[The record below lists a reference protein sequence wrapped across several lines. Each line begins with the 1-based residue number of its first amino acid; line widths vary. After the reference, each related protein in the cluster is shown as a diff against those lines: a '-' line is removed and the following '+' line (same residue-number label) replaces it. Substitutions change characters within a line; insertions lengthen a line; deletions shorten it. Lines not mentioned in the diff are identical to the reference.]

1 MGASTN
7 KPDQHLRYETQYK
20 LDGPDGVKALLADYT
35 TLRQRRFLGDMA
47 ACDILID
54 LDRAIELAALT
65 GKQYEALRLV
75 YFEDF
80 TQVEAGKQLGV
91 RQDVISQHI
100 TVAISKIADIYYY
113 WASHGEGYGTAK
125 GRAN

>member
-20 LDGPDGVKALLADYT
+20 LDNPDGVKALLADYT

-54 LDRAIELAALT
+54 LNRAIELASLT

-75 YFEDF
+75 YFDDLSQ
-80 TQVEAGKQLGV
+80 TQAGVAMGITKQNVHKYLDTCV
-91 RQDVISQHI
+91 V
-100 TVAISKIADIYYY
+100 KIADIYYY
-113 WASHGEGYGTAK
+113 WASHGEGYGTTK
-125 GRAN
+125 GAV

>member
-1 MGASTN
+1 MGASTS

-20 LDGPDGVKALLADYT
+20 LDGPDGIKALLADYT

-75 YFEDF
+75 YFDDLSQ
-80 TQVEAGKQLGV
+80 TQAGEALGV
-91 RQDVISQHI
+91 SQKN
-100 TVAISKIADIYYY
+100 VFKNLESAVSKIADIYYY
-113 WASHGEGYGTAK
+113 WASHGEGYRTTK
-125 GRAN
+125 GAV

>member
-54 LDRAIELAALT
+54 LNRAIELAVLT

-75 YFEDF
+75 YFDDLSQ
-80 TQVEAGKQLGV
+80 TQAGAVLGV

-100 TVAISKIADIYYY
+100 TVAINKIADIYYY
-113 WASHGEGYGTAK
+113 WASHGEGYGTTK
-125 GRAN
+125 GAAI

>member
-7 KPDQHLRYETQYK
+7 KPDQHLRYESQYK
-20 LDGPDGVKALLADYT
+20 LDGPDGIKALLADYT

-54 LDRAIELAALT
+54 LNRAIELAALT

-75 YFEDF
+75 YFDDLSQ
-80 TQVEAGKQLGV
+80 TQAGTALG
-91 RQDVISQHI
+91 ISRI
-100 TVAISKIADIYYY
+100 TFREHLETAITKIADIYYY
-113 WASHGEGYGTAK
+113 WASHGEGYGSKK
-125 GRAN
+125 GAV

>member
-7 KPDQHLRYETQYK
+7 KPDQHLQYETQYK
-20 LDGPDGVKALLADYT
+20 LDRPDGVKALLADYT

-54 LDRAIELAALT
+54 LKRAIELAALT

-75 YFEDF
+75 YFDDLSQTQAGAALGITRQAVDF
-80 TQVEAGKQLGV
+80 
-91 RQDVISQHI
+91 
-100 TVAISKIADIYYY
+100 AINMAVNKIVDIYYY
-113 WASHGEGYGTAK
+113 WASHGEGYGTMK
-125 GRAN
+125 GAVI

>member
-1 MGASTN
+1 MGASTK

-20 LDGPDGVKALLADYT
+20 LDDPDGIKALLADYT

-54 LDRAIELAALT
+54 LDHAIKLAELT

-75 YFEDF
+75 YFEDMSQ
-80 TQVEAGKQLGV
+80 TQAGEVMGIAQQNVNNYL
-91 RQDVISQHI
+91 DY
-100 TVAISKIADIYYY
+100 AFNKIADIYYY
-113 WASHGEGYGTAK
+113 WASHGEGYGTTK
-125 GRAN
+125 GAV

>member
-7 KPDQHLRYETQYK
+7 KPDQHLRYEAQYK
-20 LDGPDGVKALLADYT
+20 LDGPDGVKALLAEYT

-54 LDRAIELAALT
+54 LERAIELAALT

-75 YFEDF
+75 YFDDLSQ
-80 TQVEAGKQLGV
+80 TQAGAALGV
-91 RQDVISQHI
+91 RQDVVAQHI
-100 TVAISKIADIYYY
+100 AVAVNKIADIYYY
-113 WASHGEGYGTAK
+113 WASHGEGYGYTK
-125 GRAN
+125 GAI

>member
-54 LDRAIELAALT
+54 LNRAIELSSLT

-75 YFEDF
+75 YFDDLSQ
-80 TQVEAGKQLGV
+80 TQAGVALGV
-91 RQDVISQHI
+91 RQDVVSQHI
-100 TVAISKIADIYYY
+100 TVAINKIVDIYYY
-113 WASHGEGYGTAK
+113 WASHGEGYG
-125 GRAN
+125 GSI

>member
-47 ACDILID
+47 ACDILMD

-65 GKQYEALRLV
+65 GKQYEAIRLV
-75 YFEDF
+75 YFDDL
-80 TQVEAGKQLGV
+80 TQVEAGVALGIT
-91 RQDVISQHI
+91 QI
-100 TVAISKIADIYYY
+100 TVREYLETAINKIVDIYYY
-113 WASHGEGYGTAK
+113 WASHGEGYGTTRGAI
-125 GRAN
+125 

>member
-7 KPDQHLRYETQYK
+7 KPDQHFRYESQYK

-54 LDRAIELAALT
+54 LDSAIELAALT

-75 YFEDF
+75 YFDDLSQ
-80 TQVEAGKQLGV
+80 TQAGVVMGITKQNVHKYLE
-91 RQDVISQHI
+91 
-100 TVAISKIADIYYY
+100 TCATKIADIYYY
-113 WASHGEGYGTAK
+113 WASHGEGYGTKK
-125 GRAN
+125 GAV

>member
-7 KPDQHLRYETQYK
+7 KSDQHLRYETQYK

-54 LDRAIELAALT
+54 LNRAIDLAALT

-75 YFEDF
+75 YFDDLSQ
-80 TQVEAGKQLGV
+80 TQAGAALGITKQNVHKHLETCAAK
-91 RQDVISQHI
+91 IS
-100 TVAISKIADIYYY
+100 DIYYY
-113 WASHGEGYGTAK
+113 WASHGEGYG
-125 GRAN
+125 GSL

>member
-20 LDGPDGVKALLADYT
+20 LDGPDGVKALLSDYT

-54 LDRAIELAALT
+54 LEHAIKLAALT

-75 YFEDF
+75 YFDDLSQ
-80 TQVEAGKQLGV
+80 TQAGVVMGITKQNVHKYLETGA
-91 RQDVISQHI
+91 
-100 TVAISKIADIYYY
+100 TKIADIYYY
-113 WASHGEGYGTAK
+113 WASHGEGYGITK
-125 GRAN
+125 GAV

>member
-20 LDGPDGVKALLADYT
+20 LDGSDGIKTLLADYT
-35 TLRQRRFLGDMA
+35 TLRQRRFLGDTA

-54 LDRAIELAALT
+54 LERAIELATLT

-75 YFEDF
+75 YFEDLSQ
-80 TQVEAGKQLGV
+80 TQAGAALGV
-91 RQDVISQHI
+91 SQKN
-100 TVAISKIADIYYY
+100 VFKNLESAVSKISDIYYY
-113 WASHGEGYGTAK
+113 WASHGEGYG
-125 GRAN
+125 GSI

>member
-54 LDRAIELAALT
+54 LDRAIELASLT

-91 RQDVISQHI
+91 AQKNVSEAVDRAVCS
-100 TVAISKIADIYYY
+100 IADIYYY
-113 WASHGEGYGTAK
+113 WASHGEGYGITK
-125 GRAN
+125 GAV